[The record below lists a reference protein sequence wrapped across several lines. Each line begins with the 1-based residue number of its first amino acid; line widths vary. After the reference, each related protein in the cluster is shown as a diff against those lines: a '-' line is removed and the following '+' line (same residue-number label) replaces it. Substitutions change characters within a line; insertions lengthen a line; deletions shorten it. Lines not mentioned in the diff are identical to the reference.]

1 MNENLKKFI
10 QEEVQKL
17 YKITLLEEAK
27 KQIEKD
33 LKLLEEGKMPSSL
46 SEKKWMQKAFEKKK
60 GSLHQTLD
68 VPKDEKI
75 SDTKISAGYG
85 KSKDTDAKI
94 RVVVNANPEEYPQ
107 TKAKIKAQSEKKDK
121 K

>member
-1 MNENLKKFI
+1 MSNKY
-10 QEEVQKL
+10 L
-17 YKITLLEEAK
+17 YKPKHKGYDSA
-27 KQIEKD
+27 IEYACDYCGIIYWESK
-33 LKLLEEGKMPSSL
+33 
-46 SEKKWMQKAFEKKK
+46 KAFEKKK

-75 SDTKISAGYG
+75 SDTKMSARYG

-94 RVVVNANPEEYPQ
+94 RAAVNANPEEYPQ
-107 TKAKIKAQSEKKDK
+107 TKAKIKAQSGKEDK

>member
-1 MNENLKKFI
+1 MNEDLKKFI

-17 YKITLLEEAK
+17 HKITLLKETK

-33 LKLLEEGKMPSSL
+33 LKLLEEDKMPSNL
-46 SEKKWMQKAFEKKK
+46 LEKKWMQKAFEKKK

-68 VPKDEKI
+68 VPNDEKI
-75 SDTKISAGYG
+75 TDTKMSARYG

-94 RVVVNANPEEYPQ
+94 RAAVNANPEEYPQ
-107 TKAKIKAQSEKKDK
+107 TKAKIKAQSGKEDK